1 MGESSKSRAFGLLF
15 FTFFIWGSI
24 YVGGKMIADDLPAP
38 LLACLRCCTA
48 MIPLLWMSRNLRGQ
62 KIDPKDWKDFAVV
75 GLAGY
80 FLTIFCIQ
88 VGISLTGASM
98 ASLINALTPVS
109 VTILA
114 AVMLKETI
122 TPIKVVCLVLALAG
136 AAVIT
141 LGAGTQSETLGIAVV
156 LAAVIFWGMASVYMR
171 RLTAKYPPILVTT
184 YGMAFSLLCHIP
196 VGIYTAATQPVHI
209 SWKVVL
215 VLLYLGFMGSGV
227 AQYTWVK
234 CLSVLPASTCSLF
247 YPLQPVFSA
256 ILGAILLGETFA
268 PAFFVGLILISLD
281 VALSTWETK
290 KLSAKENT

>member
-122 TPIKVVCLVLALAG
+122 TPIKVVCLILALAG

-196 VGIYTAATQPVHI
+196 VGIYTAATQPVHM

>member
-1 MGESSKSRAFGLLF
+1 MGESSKRRAFGLLF
-15 FTFFIWGSI
+15 FKFFIWGSI

-122 TPIKVVCLVLALAG
+122 TPIKVVCLILALAG

-196 VGIYTAATQPVHI
+196 VGIYTAATQPVHM

-234 CLSVLPASTCSLF
+234 CLSDLPASTCSLF